1 MKPPVVVVE
10 RHCKTNQCW
19 IAVRF
24 KKIPSVAKI
33 SQNLRSE
40 RVNRGA
46 GERVPLG
53 HRGECLFSSCVR
65 APSSKVLSLAFAVCL
80 ALVTVETVSA
90 RRRRQHAERPV
101 APQVDRS
108 VLLTVRSP
116 STPLLPLEPAFACL
130 QAIADQQ
137 RRDRAPVACARLR
150 AMRPRQQPHHRAFY
164 VRSCTNIDR
173 VNRLQRA
180 HERECGGPRAP
191 PRA

>member
-1 MKPPVVVVE
+1 MKPPVVVIE

-33 SQNLRSE
+33 SQSPEASAREKVRTNEFHSAI
-40 RVNRGA
+40 A
-46 GERVPLG
+46 G
-53 HRGECLFSSCVR
+53 FSSCVR
-65 APSSKVLSLAFAVCL
+65 APLSKVLSLTLAVSL
-80 ALVTVETVSA
+80 VLVTVETVPRAKKAA
-90 RRRRQHAERPV
+90 RRASRRAAGRSFRP
-101 APQVDRS
+101 ADSS
-108 VLLTVRSP
+108 VT
-116 STPLLPLEPAFACL
+116 EPAVAAAPACL
-130 QAIADQQ
+130 ACLRAIADQQ
-137 RRDRAPVACARLR
+137 RGRPRPPVACARLR